1 MKAISL
7 FSGAGGMD
15 IGIRQ
20 AGFDILACL
29 EIDPHCCNTLRH
41 HITKNDYATQ
51 VLERDVTQIE
61 PETLLTQFNLFE
73 GELDLL
79 FGGPP
84 CQPFSQIGKQLA
96 MLDERGL
103 LLFEMLRFAEI
114 LRPKIVLIEQVK
126 GLLQAKDASGQKG
139 GVFQAF
145 IKEFEDL
152 NYHVTWQVIKA
163 TDFGVPQNRER
174 LFIVCQDSDAMLF
187 EFPQP
192 THRDSNDINLFNAH
206 LPVYKT
212 VQDVLVDLPEPLT
225 KNQVS
230 TPPEDSHM
238 DVTTNGDRRRIKGVP
253 QGAWLSSQ
261 THLPKEQLCNL
272 TKKDTTKFRR
282 LSFDSPSLT
291 LRCGEIFFHPIEDRI
306 LTPKEYLRLHG
317 YPDDYVLK
325 GPIKSRSGRVK
336 SLDQHRQVANSV
348 PPPVAYILATQILEV
363 LECQNYMKSLV
374 IDIMTTP

>member
-15 IGIRQ
+15 LGVRQ

-29 EIDPHCCNTLRH
+29 EIDPHCCDTLRH
-41 HITKNDYATQ
+41 HIIKNDYATH
-51 VLERDVTQIE
+51 VIEGDITQIA
-61 PETLLTQFNLFE
+61 PEALLAQFNLTE

-96 MLDERGL
+96 LSDERGL
-103 LLFEMLRFAEI
+103 LIFEMIRFAQI
-114 LRPKIVLIEQVK
+114 FRPKMILIEQVK
-126 GLLQAKDASGQKG
+126 GLLQAKDTRGQKG

-152 NYHVTWQVIKA
+152 DYRVTWQVIKA

-174 LFIVCQDSDAMLF
+174 LFIVCQHNPVISF
-187 EFPQP
+187 EFPEP
-192 THRDSNDINLFNAH
+192 THRDPNDTNLFNAH
-206 LPVYKT
+206 LPIYKT
-212 VQDVLVDLPEPLT
+212 VKDVLIGLSEPTT
-225 KNQVS
+225 KNQTAVL
-230 TPPEDSHM
+230 PEDSHI
-238 DVTTNGDRRRIKGVP
+238 DVTTDGDRRRIKGVP
-253 QGAWLSSQ
+253 QGAWLASQ
-261 THLPKEQLCNL
+261 THLPKEQICNL

-306 LTPKEYLRLHG
+306 LTPKEYLLLHG

-348 PPPVAYILATQILEV
+348 PPPVAYVLAVQILKV
-363 LECQNYMKSLV
+363 LECQNYMKSSV
-374 IDIMTTP
+374 IDTMTTR